1 MKHLCVAAAFAACAS
16 ISTLAQAQDSAT
28 LYVACM
34 THYGENERPNDVT
47 PIAKV
52 NWPNNQGTLIQIN
65 NAYFKVMQQRGER
78 FYKAQCWGGQD
89 ANRALS
95 GLNQWEGLSGYAK
108 RPRREQA
115 LNDIFP
121 AMFDE
126 GYSSL
131 SRISSNV
138 SRSSFSAIAIGSA
151 IDSKENAAIEL
162 KRAKPATAESPSE
175 NLEIALPSR
184 TASHRMTNAEA
195 DAKFEAEM
203 AEYRKTMAAHDAA
216 LAQHEQALAYGEA
229 QKARNAAKTSAAQA
243 AYEAELAAAQ
253 AAQQAY
259 REQYKQ
265 ATGHYPEN

>member
-1 MKHLCVAAAFAACAS
+1 MKHLCVAAAFAACVS
-16 ISTLAQAQDSAT
+16 ISSVVQAQDSAT

-34 THYGENERPNDVT
+34 THYGDHDRANDVT
-47 PIAKV
+47 PVAKV
-52 NWPNNQGTLIQIN
+52 NWPSNQATLIQIN

-89 ANRALS
+89 ADRALS
-95 GLNQWEGLSGYAK
+95 GLNQWEEMSGYAK
-108 RPRREQA
+108 RARREQA

-126 GYSSL
+126 GYGSL
-131 SRISSNV
+131 SRMSSNV
-138 SRSSFSAIAIGSA
+138 SRSSFSAIAVGSA
-151 IDSKENAAIEL
+151 IDGKENAAIER
-162 KRAKPATAESPSE
+162 KRAKPATVESPSE
-175 NLEIALPSR
+175 KLEIAVPSG
-184 TASHRMTNAEA
+184 TSTHRMTNAEA
-195 DAKFEAEM
+195 DAKYEAEM

-216 LAQHEQALAYGEA
+216 LKQHEQALADVEA
-229 QKARNAAKTSAAQA
+229 QKARNAAKTSAAQS

-265 ATGHYPEN
+265 ATGHDPEN